1 MAERTTVPVGGYV
14 LAGGRSARMGTDKAL
29 LELDGKPLI
38 ERAVHK
44 LRRICSDVHILS
56 SNVELEWYAPLV
68 PDLHPG
74 CGPIGGMEAALLRSP
89 FDWNVF
95 LAVDIPFLPAAF
107 VWGWMREWMARKDD
121 GARIRVFTAD
131 GRLQP
136 GFCLLHKDV
145 APFLLDAIRHEE
157 FRLVQVFE
165 TAGRE
170 LEQRRGLPPGTGL
183 WSAPASESGAVAGG
197 GRLPEGC
204 EVSVAQREAEHL
216 WFANLNTPRDFAEA
230 AAHIE
235 ALDA

>member
-1 MAERTTVPVGGYV
+1 MAERTAFPVGGYV

-38 ERAVHK
+38 EHAVRK

-74 CGPIGGMEAALLRSP
+74 CGPIGGIEAALLRSP

-95 LAVDIPFLPAAF
+95 LAVDMPFLPAGF
-107 VWGWMREWMARKDD
+107 MWGWMNEWMTRKDD
-121 GARIRVFTAD
+121 GARLRMFTAD

-145 APFLLDAIRHEE
+145 TPFLFDAIRHEE

-165 TAGRE
+165 TAGEE
-170 LEQRRGLPPGTGL
+170 LARRRGLAPGAGL
-183 WSAPASESGAVAGG
+183 WSAPATASMTEPGG
-197 GRLPEGC
+197 TKLAERC
-204 EVSVAQREAEHL
+204 ELSVAQLAAEHL

-230 AAHIE
+230 AENLE